1 MPFLQWHITRSARH
15 VRPSLFNHGPSSVP
29 RPRHLRH
36 PSRKFISV
44 LTTGSRSSFAFLSRL
59 AAPKLLPP
67 WRSPHSAFSRQPHK
81 SNQPTITQPVPI
93 TTTQLNSTN
102 RDHAPQ
108 LEHHPP
114 PWFSP
119 GRCLYVSLSH
129 RLPFSGRR
137 FGRLCLIF
145 WPPPRRYRPF
155 FECRS
160 WPPQGQSCC
169 ACCCRSPPSPGH
181 HAPELSF
188 SC

>member
-1 MPFLQWHITRSARH
+1 MTLILWHITRSARH
-15 VRPSLFNHGPSSVP
+15 VRPSFFNHGPSSVP

-81 SNQPTITQPVPI
+81 SNQPTTTQPVPI

-119 GRCLYVSLSH
+119 GRCLYVSL
-129 RLPFSGRR
+129 GRR
-137 FGRLCLIF
+137 AGCAFYPYPQKQTEEKGQEAVLVPLILA
-145 WPPPRRYRPF
+145 
-155 FECRS
+155 
-160 WPPQGQSCC
+160 CC
-169 ACCCRSPPSPGH
+169 AGTGTNLFVLENFRVP
-181 HAPELSF
+181 LS
-188 SC
+188 SCIE